1 MAYFR
6 TRPPELRPLETRRP
20 RGARHRIL
28 SYAPRLGWLESRTLL
43 AGTFEAVPL
52 ALGSPLTETIAPLE
66 TTYYRISSDSG
77 GKLMVMLQAS
87 EFAARVSIVD
97 SQGHPLVQS
106 DGPAPGAG
114 NDLID
119 LHVAAGD
126 DFVEVQSLGGGGSY
140 QITALLTPSQPA
152 FQTVSSVF
160 PGDAPIAVGDFNGD
174 GIPDLVAPDGI
185 HLGVGDGTFSKVWG
199 GPLTQDGWIATAI
212 AVGNFSNDGLP
223 YIAVAEISP
232 DGTADVRVLRNLS
245 SGQFLPVDTFPVCSE
260 PVAIQVIHFGNGIED
275 LAVAEATPG
284 KNVAIFV
291 GDGRGGFSRGPI
303 LAGGP
308 QPSAMAAGR
317 LGDGHVDLI
326 VADEGYPSTGNGQGL
341 LVFEG
346 DGPDQFQLAETI
358 ALGSAPSAVV
368 AADLTGDGF
377 LDLAVAEAFTN
388 QVSVLLNKGNGTF
401 MAPVPYSVGQSPQ
414 SLVAVDFGNGHVDL
428 ATANGDSDD
437 VSVLLG
443 NGDGTFEPQSRFGA
457 GSSPMA
463 LVAADFNG
471 DHRPDL
477 AVTNQSSNDISVLLG
492 RGDGTFQDRLINPVG
507 NEPFGAVTADL
518 NHDGHIDIITCNY
531 GSNDISVL
539 LGNGDGTFEA
549 ARSFAA
555 GEGPYALVLG
565 DFNGDGR
572 LDVAVADRGSHG
584 VGQGVSILLGNGDGT
599 FQAPMFYPA
608 GMSPESIV
616 AGDFTGD
623 GVLDLAV
630 ANHGSGDV
638 SMFSGDGRGGFSGP
652 ITIPLPDP
660 GAEPISMVE
669 GDFTGDGRLELAVL
683 EQNTN
688 KVSILGSDVRGEF
701 QVLSQFSLP
710 CAQCIPH
717 ALAAGDFNGD
727 GLDELAV
734 VSERYDG
741 ADFVSV
747 MLGMASGTFDLQTPP
762 IFIGTGLNPT
772 SIIAAHLFSGGPLDL
787 AIAGSGS
794 QFVSLLQGDGRGKF
808 NNVLPALDVGSEG
821 YPWAVVAGDF
831 TGDGRSDLAIAR
843 QAPNSVAIELNQGDG
858 QFSQAGSG
866 GLVSHNTPLLA
877 DLNGDG
883 VPDLAIVDGAGNI
896 LFREGQ
902 PGQPGSFYPPITINS
917 RFPSRDIA
925 VVKTSQGTLL
935 ASVDADATDKAIS
948 LYRWLDGN
956 FVRIGS
962 LPTGSLPAQIVTAD
976 LTGDGRDDLVVRNA
990 GDGTLTV
997 FFSNGSVGDAT
1008 GNALFP
1014 RSVTLPV
1021 GLGVSDVTLADVD
1034 RDGAMDIIVTNKV
1047 SGEVGVLR
1055 NLGLGAFAPAVL
1067 YRAGGGLYGVTNNT
1081 DGSATLTTLEAT
1093 SGVAAGRFT
1102 PGGPTDLVTINPGSN
1117 TVGLLDGLGGGRF
1130 ANPVALQT
1138 KNPAQVVRVADFN
1151 HDGIPDLA
1159 LLGSK
1164 GLSILLGDGKGGFAP
1179 PVPYEAGPD
1188 PTGLTVADVNHD
1200 GRPDLLVGNSFGDL
1214 LVLLGN
1220 GDGTFQP
1227 YRMADQNIA
1236 LAVLPNGSPTPDFIY
1251 ADQGLDRVVVDYG
1264 GGQKTVVGD
1273 KSTGLLAP
1281 GAVQLA
1287 DLNGDGIPDLIVA
1300 NSGSNNVLIYPGLGN
1315 GQFGPALNG
1324 GHGYFVGT
1332 NPVGITVA
1340 YLTGALPD
1348 LVVADKGSNQV
1359 SILLNQSKRGG
1370 AISFNAGPRLNSGGT
1385 GPVSTVV
1392 GDFTPGSAYQDI
1404 LVSNSGTNNVALL
1417 PGVGGGFFNDQ
1428 NPQIFPV
1435 GTDPGPLF
1443 EGSFDGKPDLVTVNA
1458 GSNDLTLI
1466 SDFMSADYVTSTI
1479 SSGGTEPDAA
1489 FSFSTGSGFDNL
1501 VVGNG
1506 GDGVLALFE
1515 GSEQGLS
1522 LTASA
1527 TNPDLPSPTGLAFSA
1542 LTGGQ
1547 IQFYAATAG
1556 REAATLVALSLGET
1570 Q

>member
-507 NEPFGAVTADL
+507 SEPFGAVTADL

-976 LTGDGRDDLVVRNA
+976 LNGDGRDDLVVRNA
-990 GDGTLTV
+990 GDGTA
-997 FFSNGSVGDAT
+997 SVYLADGYGGLVKQADDVHIGFGASDIALVNTTGDGT
-1008 GNALFP
+1008 IDLV
-1014 RSVTLPV
+1014 VTNKLSGQVSILRNHGDGTFEPPAPYRAGIGLS
-1021 GLGVSDVTLADVD
+1021 GLGVPGSPI
-1034 RDGAMDIIVTNKV
+1034 DIT
-1047 SGEVGVLR
+1047 SR
-1055 NLGLGAFAPAVL
+1055 
-1067 YRAGGGLYGVTNNT
+1067 
-1081 DGSATLTTLEAT
+1081 EAT
-1093 SGVAAGRFT
+1093 AGVAAGRFT

-1227 YRMADQNIA
+1227 YRKADQNIA

-1324 GHGYFVGT
+1324 GHGFFTGT

-1340 YLTGALPD
+1340 DVDGDGRLD
-1348 LVVADKGSNQV
+1348 LVVANKGSNDV
-1359 SILLNQSKRGG
+1359 SILLNRKQGNS
-1370 AISFNAGPRLNSGGT
+1370 ITFIPGPRLKVGS

-1392 GDFTPGSAYQDI
+1392 QDVTRDGI
-1404 LVSNSGTNNVALL
+1404 PDVLVSNSQSNNVMLL
-1417 PGVGGGFFNDQ
+1417 PGVGGGYFNDQ
-1428 NPQIFPV
+1428 NPRVIPLLS
-1435 GTDPGPLF
+1435 PGPMYPFGPGVVVL
-1443 EGSFDGKPDLVTVNA
+1443 SP
-1458 GSNDLTLI
+1458 GSNTVTLI
-1466 SDFMSADYVTSTI
+1466 SDFMDTSPLMRT
-1479 SSGGTEPDAA
+1479 
-1489 FSFSTGSGFDNL
+1489 
-1501 VVGNG
+1501 
-1506 GDGVLALFE
+1506 
-1515 GSEQGLS
+1515 
-1522 LTASA
+1522 
-1527 TNPDLPSPTGLAFSA
+1527 
-1542 LTGGQ
+1542 
-1547 IQFYAATAG
+1547 
-1556 REAATLVALSLGET
+1556 
-1570 Q
+1570 